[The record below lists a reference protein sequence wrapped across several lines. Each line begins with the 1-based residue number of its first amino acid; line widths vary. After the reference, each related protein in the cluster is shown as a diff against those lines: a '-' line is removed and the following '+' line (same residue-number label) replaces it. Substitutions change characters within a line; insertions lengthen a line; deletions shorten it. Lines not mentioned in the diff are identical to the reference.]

1 MKRFILLPFVLLLI
15 SLQTVAA
22 AADDNLADR
31 TNTWNIEHPQS
42 LPHWMTPEE
51 ETRRDE
57 IGRDFY
63 ITDPPVGAIHNIAEF
78 ERMQSV
84 LVRYPFGISY
94 SLIASMSQECNV
106 TTIVSGQSQQNTV
119 TSNYS
124 SNGVNLANCDFL
136 WASSE
141 SYWTRDYGP
150 WFVIDG
156 NDDFGVVNFPYNR
169 PRPNDNDIP
178 IEVADYLGI
187 DLYGMNVVTAGG
199 NYMTDGLGISSAS
212 TLIWE
217 ENSGQT
223 HAEISQKLEDYLGIH
238 TFHPV
243 EDPNNTYID
252 HIDCWGKFL
261 APDKVLIREV
271 AVSHAQYDEIEATAA
286 YYAAQTSS
294 WGVPFEVFRV
304 YTPQN
309 QPYTNSL
316 ILNDRVFVPITGSGW
331 DDDALASY
339 EAAMPG
345 YEILGF
351 TGSWESTDALHCR
364 TKGIADL
371 GMLLITH
378 QPLLGN
384 QPGGVDYDIST
395 EITAHSGQALLEEQL
410 LLWYSVNGGDYS
422 SLQLTE
428 STGIFEATIP
438 AQPGGS
444 EIAYYIQAADASGR
458 TEFHPFIGAP
468 DPHIF
473 WAGAPV
479 PPELEVTPTEIAV
492 TLPPDAISEELLYIS
507 NIGGGVLDWNIELN
521 VIVPPGRDISGS
533 YVECVPGAFAPG
545 ETGNWNLTVYNNS
558 NDDEWLED
566 VWVTFP
572 SGVTVNSAT
581 SFAGGSGGDMVWDG
595 TTGENVTLHWHG
607 EDGSGWGVVRDGE
620 YAEATVNLTFDETL
634 PYTIDF
640 PWEILGDLYGNA
652 PHQIDGFFTMFNV
665 QPVTWLTVAP
675 ESGQAGAGE
684 TDTVTLTFDTAG
696 MEYGWYMCDLLIND
710 GEGYSMVTLEVANV
724 DPAAPENLQ
733 IVIHEDQLFL
743 IWDEVAGAD
752 SYLVYSSNEPY
763 SSFTEDTS
771 GVYNGASWSTAWS
784 GSQFFYRVTAV
795 VE

>member
-1 MKRFILLPFVLLLI
+1 MKRFIPLPFILLL
-15 SLQTVAA
+15 LTLPLLAA
-22 AADDNLADR
+22 TAENDLATRTAAW
-31 TNTWNIEHPQS
+31 NTEHPHS

-51 ETRRDE
+51 EARRDE

-63 ITDPPVGAIHNIAEF
+63 ETDPPIGPVHNIAEF

-94 SLIASMSQECNV
+94 SLIAEMSQECNV

-119 TSNYS
+119 TNAYN
-124 SNGVNLANCDFL
+124 SNGVNLANCDFI
-136 WASSE
+136 WAPTE

-178 IEVADYLGI
+178 IEVANNLGI
-187 DLYGMNVVTAGG
+187 NLFGMNVITAGG
-199 NYMTDGLGISSAS
+199 NYMTDGLGISSSS
-212 TLIWE
+212 TLVWE
-217 ENSGQT
+217 ENPGQS
-223 HAEISQKLEDYLGIH
+223 HAEIDQKVEDYLGVH
-238 TFHPV
+238 TYHVV

-271 AVSHAQYDEIEATAA
+271 AMSHSQYDEIEATAA

-345 YEILGF
+345 YEVLGF
-351 TGSWESTDALHCR
+351 TGSWQSTDALHCR

-371 GMLLITH
+371 GMLLISH

-384 QPGGVDYDIST
+384 QPTGIDYEITS
-395 EITAHSGQALLEEQL
+395 EITAHSGQALLDEQL
-410 LLWYSVNGGDYS
+410 LLWYRVNGGDYT
-422 SLQLTE
+422 SLPLTE
-428 STGIFEATIP
+428 SAGSWEATIP
-438 AQPGGS
+438 AQAVGS
-444 EIAYYIQAADASGR
+444 EITYYLQAADASGR

-468 DPHIF
+468 DPHVF
-473 WAGAPV
+473 WAGAPI
-479 PPELEVTPTEIAV
+479 PPELEVTPAEFQV
-492 TLPPDAISEELLYIS
+492 TLPPDATSEELLYIS
-507 NIGGGVLDWNIELN
+507 NIGGGVLDWQVEIN
-521 VIVPPGRDISGS
+521 VIVPPERDITGS
-533 YVECVPGAFAPG
+533 YVECIPGAFMPG
-545 ETGNWNLTVYNNS
+545 ETGDWYLVVYNNS
-558 NDDEWLED
+558 SDDEWLED

-572 SGVTVNSAT
+572 TGVTVNSAT
-581 SFAGGSGGDMVWDG
+581 DFTGGSGGDMIWDG

-607 EDGSGWGVVRDGE
+607 EDGNGWGVVRDGE
-620 YAEATVNLTFDETL
+620 TAEVIVNLTFDDTL

-640 PWEILGDLYGNA
+640 PWEIQGDEYGDP
-652 PHQIDGFFTMFNV
+652 PHIIDGFFTMYSV
-665 QPVTWLTVAP
+665 QPVTWLSLAP
-675 ESGQAGAGE
+675 ETGQAGAGE
-684 TDTVTLTFDTAG
+684 TDIVTLTFNTAG
-696 MEYGWYMCDLLIND
+696 MDYGYYMCELLVND
-710 GEGYSMVTLEVANV
+710 GEGLSMVTLEVANV
-724 DPAAPENLQ
+724 DPDAPENLQ
-733 IVIHEDQLFL
+733 IVIYNDLL
-743 IWDEVAGAD
+743 YLYWDEVAFAD
-752 SYLVYSSNEPY
+752 SYRVYSSSEPN
-763 SSFTEDTS
+763 SGFSEDMS
-771 GVYNGASWSTAWS
+771 GTYNGTSWSTAVP
-784 GSQFFYRVTAV
+784 GGVRFYRVTAV
-795 VE
+795 AE